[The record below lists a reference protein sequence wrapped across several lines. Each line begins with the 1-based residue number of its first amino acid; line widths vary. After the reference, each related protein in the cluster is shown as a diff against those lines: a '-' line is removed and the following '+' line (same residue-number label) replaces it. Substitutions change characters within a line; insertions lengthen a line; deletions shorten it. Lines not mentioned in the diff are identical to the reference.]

1 MVVQTGL
8 EGLRKNCCQ
17 IGDVWLRMVLQM
29 RVRTPAVI
37 IIVVVLTLAASLLAP
52 LFSKKAWPPPS
63 LRSRIHEAR
72 ELVNLMDTGK
82 TTVQE
87 TLAQYHQQKQRKG
100 GWMLS
105 VASNGEAQGIETPW
119 FDLTEA
125 EEKDYRR
132 PWQKSYQYRV
142 RAEKGDVFVETRD
155 GTGALVESRK
165 QLRVPMGI
173 RKQPGGD

>member
-1 MVVQTGL
+1 MTARNVTAGIITGV
-8 EGLRKNCCQ
+8 G
-17 IGDVWLRMVLQM
+17 
-29 RVRTPAVI
+29 
-37 IIVVVLTLAASLLAP
+37 LTLAASLLTP

-72 ELVNLMDTGK
+72 ELVQLMDTGK

-87 TLAQYHQQKQRKG
+87 TLAQYHHQKQREG

-105 VASNGEAQGIETPW
+105 VASNGEAKGMETPW
-119 FDLTEA
+119 FDLTEI
-125 EEKDYRR
+125 EEKDYLRL
-132 PWQKSYQYRV
+132 WQKDYQYRV
-142 RAEKGDVFVETRD
+142 RAEKGGVFVDTRD

-173 RKQPGGD
+173 RKQPGED